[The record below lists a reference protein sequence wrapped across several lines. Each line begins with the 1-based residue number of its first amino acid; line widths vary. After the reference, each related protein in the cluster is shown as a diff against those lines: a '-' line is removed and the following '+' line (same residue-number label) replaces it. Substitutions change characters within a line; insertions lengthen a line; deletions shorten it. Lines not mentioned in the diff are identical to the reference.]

1 MDPLVHDQVVVLAEG
16 LSTLITGVRLLP
28 SVSSVMQDK
37 RRVPLE
43 ALAAFGTFIQLLS
56 RTATPAFTRRRTQG
70 EKVPKVLTFTQF
82 LPSGHDFLLAKRGK
96 VVERLNTVSVST
108 GLLSG
113 LSSSKLSH
121 FHGMAESFPTGV
133 PVTRSLSCVAFLTSM

>member
-82 LPSGHDFLLAKRGK
+82 LPSGHDFL
-96 VVERLNTVSVST
+96 
-108 GLLSG
+108 
-113 LSSSKLSH
+113 
-121 FHGMAESFPTGV
+121 
-133 PVTRSLSCVAFLTSM
+133 